1 MTILRKSILLAI
13 AATSFVSIA
22 DAQTLFTYGTTP
34 VSKAEFLK
42 AFNKNNAGQEAT
54 PQAYKDYLDL
64 YSKFKLKVKAAKDLK
79 LDTLANQKAELA
91 GFKSQVAEG
100 FMNDEATINAL
111 TKEALVRGQKE
122 IHLAHIFIPLSAQ
135 TSPVEIKAASSAI
148 QAAYDALTKGES
160 FESVATTYS
169 KDPAVLSNKG
179 DIGWITAFTLTY
191 ELENLAYKTPAK
203 TFSKPYE
210 SKLGFHIFRN
220 IEERESSGRL
230 RAAQIL
236 FAFRP
241 NATDAQKAELKQ
253 RADSVYKAIIGG
265 ADFKTLA
272 ATFSDDNISY
282 QTGGEMM
289 EFGVGRYDPVF
300 EKAAFGLAKDN
311 DVTQPFETS
320 FGYHI
325 IKRLELKPAL
335 KSIEVTRDRD
345 ALKQQVY
352 QSDRMEYA
360 RKSQNAKIRQQL
372 GYKRG
377 VYNDAFLW
385 RATDSILRNRPIPA
399 NTALTANT
407 VLFTFK
413 DKKVVVKDWQEYLT
427 VVKGAK
433 VNLSKETIYEEFINQ
448 KLFDYYRDH
457 LADYNP
463 DFAFQVEEFREG
475 NLLFE
480 VMQRKIWDKAAAD
493 SAGLKKYYEQQKE
506 KYKWEASAD
515 AVIFTFMNA
524 ELAEKMRPKIEADW
538 KSWIK
543 YAEESDGQLQ
553 ADSSR
558 FELSQIPVPDRTNF
572 QPGLLTA
579 TTKNE
584 NDNSVS
590 YTYIIKLYPAGE
602 QRDFRAARGFVIN
615 DYQSYLEEKWVAEL
629 KKKYP
634 VKVNDAVLKGL

>member
-1 MTILRKSILLAI
+1 
-13 AATSFVSIA
+13 
-22 DAQTLFTYGTTP
+22 
-34 VSKAEFLK
+34 
-42 AFNKNNAGQEAT
+42 
-54 PQAYKDYLDL
+54 
-64 YSKFKLKVKAAKDLK
+64 
-79 LDTLANQKAELA
+79 
-91 GFKSQVAEG
+91 
-100 FMNDEATINAL
+100 
-111 TKEALVRGQKE
+111 
-122 IHLAHIFIPLSAQ
+122 
-135 TSPVEIKAASSAI
+135 
-148 QAAYDALTKGES
+148 
-160 FESVATTYS
+160 
-169 KDPAVLSNKG
+169 
-179 DIGWITAFTLTY
+179 
-191 ELENLAYKTPAK
+191 
-203 TFSKPYE
+203 
-210 SKLGFHIFRN
+210 
-220 IEERESSGRL
+220 SSGRL

-236 FAFRP
+236 FAFKP
-241 NATDAQKAELKQ
+241 GASDAQKMALKQ

-289 EFGVGRYDPVF
+289 EFGVGKYDPVF
-300 EKAAFGLAKDN
+300 EKTAFALSKDN
-311 DVTQPFETS
+311 DVAQPIETS

-345 ALKQQVY
+345 ALRQQVY

-360 RKSQNAKIRQQL
+360 RRTQNTKIKQQL
-372 GYKRG
+372 GYKKA
-377 VYNDAFLW
+377 VYNDALLW
-385 RATDSILRNRPIPA
+385 RATDSILRNRPLPA
-399 NTALTANT
+399 NAALTANT

-413 DKKVVVKDWQEYLT
+413 DKKFTVKDWQEYLT
-427 VVKGAK
+427 IVKGAK
-433 VNLSKETIYEEFINQ
+433 VNLSKETIFDDFVNQ

-457 LADYNP
+457 LVDYNP

-515 AVIFTFMNA
+515 AVIFTFVSA

-538 KSWIK
+538 KLWVK
-543 YAEESDGQLQ
+543 YAEDSDGQLQ

-579 TTKNE
+579 ITKNE

-615 DYQSYLEEKWVAEL
+615 DYQTELEKTWLAEL
-629 KKKYP
+629 KK
-634 VKVNDAVLKGL
+634 